1 MCLNPIAV
9 VAIMLS
15 LSKIKEVSKKTPFFY
30 FSNIEAEA

>member
-15 LSKIKEVSKKTPFFY
+15 LVKDSKIKEVSKKHL
-30 FSNIEAEA
+30 